1 MNHVH
6 WALLGMVGYSLVTLF
21 VKLATRNGVFS
32 GFVVLTISIAIVM
45 LSTVALVLYRG
56 DFQYLKLSNF
66 IEANALWSYA
76 AGISLAVAVTSLFMG
91 LSLGSASVV
100 VPIYGMF
107 VVGGSVLGFI
117 FLGESLDIQKVV
129 GIVFAVVGIY
139 LITR

>member
-21 VKLATRNGVFS
+21 VKLATRNGLFS

-56 DFQYLKLSNF
+56 DFQDLKLSSF
-66 IEANALWSYA
+66 VEANALWSYA

-91 LSLGSASVV
+91 LSLGPASVV

-107 VVGGSVLGFI
+107 VVGGSVLGFV

-129 GIVFAVVGIY
+129 GILFAVVGIY